1 MFNFGHIPKICNSFI
16 FMFAEFRFLPVQNGF
31 ACCKNI
37 YIYIYIYVQ
46 CTYSQA
52 QVVSFLQP
60 SHHDNCPL
68 SSHRGGG
75 NIVASYT
82 VNIF

>member
-37 YIYIYIYVQ
+37 YIYIYIRTVYI
-46 CTYSQA
+46 
-52 QVVSFLQP
+52 FPGP
-60 SHHDNCPL
+60 S
-68 SSHRGGG
+68 GF
-75 NIVASYT
+75 
-82 VNIF
+82 IFTTLPS

>member
-37 YIYIYIYVQ
+37 YIYIY
-46 CTYSQA
+46 TYSVHIPRPKWFHFYNPPIMIIVPSLA
-52 QVVSFLQP
+52 TEVVAILWP
-60 SHHDNCPL
+60 AIL
-68 SSHRGGG
+68 
-75 NIVASYT
+75 
-82 VNIF
+82 